1 MSRKINITPGFTVVC
16 IGFISL
22 PKQLK
27 ITVCREMNLRL
38 IFYTIEIF
46 LTLAIIFDNVE
57 ANKSNLVDSFC
68 LSD

>member
-1 MSRKINITPGFTVVC
+1 
-16 IGFISL
+16 
-22 PKQLK
+22 
-27 ITVCREMNLRL
+27 MNLWR

-68 LSD
+68 LSI